1 MDADGDGINT
11 LTNAQFTQLQI
22 AGQQLLH
29 VSMDVRLAQSPH
41 DLSRAM
47 SDALIQ
53 AQVLGMTMNVTAAEL
68 VGEQVWAWQSQP
80 VDAGNEQLFAAAR
93 DRLADSVLQLAV
105 HAASATI
112 QQSIPLTQTTM
123 AQNMIQLAMSAKEQ
137 HQTLQAPEADDD
149 TPDDDAQEF

>member
-1 MDADGDGINT
+1 
-11 LTNAQFTQLQI
+11 
-22 AGQQLLH
+22 
-29 VSMDVRLAQSPH
+29 
-41 DLSRAM
+41 M

-112 QQSIPLTQTTM
+112 QQSIPLAQTTM